1 MEMEGAFNKVDTA
14 DMLEKKI
21 GFSLPSNYKD
31 FLRQHPDGAIYYPKV
46 IQKGKEF
53 FSFCDPTK
61 DVGDDER
68 WLREPDDG
76 IIGQVEIKLF
86 KASETYSD
94 IPESDGSWKMKCV
107 CIGGMN
113 DDRLLIL
120 DCLTED
126 IYCLEH
132 DELLFRF
139 DSQEDYDKKMPTK
152 AVCFPDFTSLLD
164 WCTGGWIYDPIESS
178 RPYAE
183 KWKQRQNNY
192 PKNVIYL

>member
-1 MEMEGAFNKVDTA
+1 MEGVFNKVNTI
-14 DMLEKKI
+14 DMLEKRI
-21 GFSLPSNYKD
+21 GLSLPSDYKN
-31 FLRQHPDGAIYYPKV
+31 FLHQYPDGAIYYPKV
-46 IQKGKEF
+46 IQKNEVF
-53 FSFCDPTK
+53 LSFCNPEK
-61 DVGDDER
+61 DIGDDER
-68 WLREPDDG
+68 WLWEPDDG
-76 IIGQVEIKLF
+76 MIGQVEIKLF
-86 KASETYSD
+86 KASETFSD
-94 IPESDGSWKMKCV
+94 LPRSDGSWKMNCV

-139 DSQEDYDKKMPTK
+139 DSQEDYDRKMPTK

-164 WCTGGWIYDPIESS
+164 WCTGGWVYDPTESD
-178 RPYAE
+178 RPYVE
-183 KWKQRQNNY
+183 KWKQRQKNY